1 MASMATIAID
11 MEVMGKAA
19 KAASRTLSTLTTEQK
34 NAALLAIAGELETQ
48 AAAVMAEN
56 ARDIADGR
64 AKGLSDA
71 LLDRLL
77 LDEKRM
83 AARRGYAQRRL
94 AARSRR
100 RRDRR
105 PLAAQRHAPQPPPHP
120 HRRDRRDL

>member
-1 MASMATIAID
+1 
-11 MEVMGKAA
+11 
-19 KAASRTLSTLTTEQK
+19 
-34 NAALLAIAGELETQ
+34 
-48 AAAVMAEN
+48 MAEN

-83 AARRGYAQRRL
+83 AA
-94 AARSRR
+94 AADTRSVALLPDPVGAEIEGRI
-100 RRDRR
+100 
-105 PLAAQRHAPQPPPHP
+105 AAQRHAPQPPPHP